1 MSRADVTRAVVVTRA
16 AVIGW
21 VLRLVTAAGLGVDA
35 GIHAYLAPTQPP
47 GGHISQTQLFYAET
61 VLSSLAALLVL
72 LTAAR
77 WAYGLAFLV
86 AASALGAVLLYRY
99 VDVGPLGPLP
109 DMYEPFWYA
118 TKTATTIAEAVAVVA
133 AAAGVVFPARKHL
146 SSGGQRR
153 ADHAA
158 GTARRAV

>member
-1 MSRADVTRAVVVTRA
+1 MSRGDVTRA
-16 AVIGW
+16 AVMGW
-21 VLRLVTAAGLGVDA
+21 VLRLVTAAGLGMDA

-47 GGHISQTQLFYAET
+47 GGHISQTELFYAET
-61 VLSSLAALLVL
+61 VISSVAALLVL

-77 WAYGLAFLV
+77 LAYAFAFLV

-118 TKTATTIAEAVAVVA
+118 SKTATALAEAVGAVA
-133 AAAGVVFPARKHL
+133 AAVAMVTPLHKHTAG
-146 SSGGQRR
+146 SGRR
-153 ADHAA
+153 HAGDVA
-158 GTARRAV
+158 TAPR